1 MKHHTLL
8 ALAITSMA
16 TLPAHAAGYA
26 YNADFSFLASGAPLD
41 GYQGWTQSSPND
53 GGEFPWAFGADVDTD
68 PTAATNFRPAAAVG
82 GYYNTD
88 LPVIGTDPPV
98 TVSEF
103 YASHALSFSSGMSF
117 AMQFAMFDSEPFEY
131 ENVLVGAERNR
142 FSFGFYNSS
151 GVELLSVMFDPNV
164 DYENP
169 DPLTNYFD
177 TWNVST
183 SSNGIP
189 TGSATMAVFETSVY
203 SLNLLMRPEAGNMKF
218 SYSLVGTNTQSA
230 NGVLLG
236 LGNEAITEMR
246 LGITATDA
254 GNGNGDQFGTN
265 FLAVLGTAA
274 VVPEPSSLLL
284 CSITLGGLVLR
295 RRRN

>member
-82 GYYNTD
+82 GYYNTA
-88 LPVIGTDPPV
+88 PPV
-98 TVSEF
+98 GVSGF
-103 YASHALSFSSGMSF
+103 YASHALSFTSGMSF

-131 ENVLVGAERNR
+131 ENVLFGAERNQ
-142 FSFGFYNSS
+142 FTLGFYNTN
-151 GVELLSVMFDPNV
+151 GEELLSVMFDPNV
-164 DYENP
+164 DFENP
-169 DPLTNYFD
+169 DSVENKFD
-177 TWNVST
+177 SWNIST

-189 TGSATMAVFETSVY
+189 TGPATMAVFETSVY

-236 LGNEAITEMR
+236 LGSEAITEMR

-295 RRRN
+295 RRRD